1 MYALTRSVK
10 TYAGYDELWS
20 EDGRLSISYYGEKSH
35 DVCFDG
41 KTWCANDCED
51 EQTAQYLCSAAAFD
65 YALSECV
72 KYGFAAE
79 KIYEFIPQNR
89 EKLIPS
95 ELLRLLMDDCGLG
108 LSDACAIVVRCFG
121 AYLSSQPERSWLYS
135 VQPRTAHLEFVL
147 QDALRSL
154 GFAVHNAYDLN
165 YRNPA
170 GAVEDGCAV
179 RLAVHTFGGVNS
191 ITACIYGDD
200 FNTELC
206 MSRSGN
212 EFSCEFIPEAPA
224 ALWYCFKLDTENGE
238 KWLCADAGASVITDS
253 PADSFRLT
261 VFKRGFDT
269 PDWFKRSIMYQ
280 IFPDRFGF
288 SDDDTAQRGIE
299 YHKALGQ
306 TPELHK
312 SISEPVR
319 YLPREFEKDYA
330 PDDFYGGTLR
340 GITEK
345 LPYLKELG
353 ISVIYLNP
361 IFEARSNHR
370 YDTSDYG
377 KIDPILG
384 SAEDYV
390 NLCSEAEKLGIAI
403 INDGVFSH
411 TGADSIYFNRYGSF
425 DSFGACQGEDSEFY
439 KWYDFKRFPDKYRC
453 WWDFKDLPEVNELDP
468 AWQDFI
474 ISGEDS
480 IVRKWLRL
488 GARGWRIDVADEL
501 PDEVLSLIR
510 SAAKA
515 EKPDSVI
522 IGEVWEDAVIK
533 ESYGNRRNYAL
544 GYSLDSVMNYPFRT
558 AVIDFALGRSS
569 SFELRDFLLS
579 QQANYPA
586 PMYYSLMNLIGSH
599 DVERLHTALAFDF
612 NVNSLDRSA
621 QAAITLT
628 PEQCEHAT
636 KLQMLC
642 AAVQYIV
649 PGVPCL
655 YYGDE
660 ECLDGAR
667 DPFNRAAF
675 EPSRNGLHKFYSRL
689 AYIRNT
695 YNAVSEGTMDIYT
708 PSPDILIIT
717 RVLDGE
723 KIACV
728 INRSADSVCL
738 PFDNCNS
745 LLFNNSDCIPAMSAD
760 IFKLT

>member
-20 EDGRLSISYYGEKSH
+20 DDGKLSISYYGERSYN
-35 DVCFDG
+35 VGFDG
-41 KTWCANDCED
+41 KTWCAKGCED

-65 YALSECV
+65 YALSECR
-72 KYGFAAE
+72 KYGFE
-79 KIYEFIPQNR
+79 LSEIHEFIPKDHNS
-89 EKLIPS
+89 LIPS

-108 LSDACAIVVRCFG
+108 IYDACKIVVRCFG
-121 AYLSSQPERSWLYS
+121 AELSTQPERVWLYS

-147 QDALRSL
+147 KDALRDL
-154 GFAVHNAYDLN
+154 GFAVHNAYDLSC
-165 YRNPA
+165 RCPA
-170 GAVEDGCAV
+170 GAIEDGTSV
-179 RLAVHTFGGVNS
+179 KLTVHSFGGVS
-191 ITACIYGDD
+191 SAFVCIYGDD
-200 FNTELC
+200 FSQELS
-206 MSRSGN
+206 MERSGN
-212 EFSCEFIPEAPA
+212 EFFCEFTPNTPA
-224 ALWYCFKLDTENGE
+224 ALWYRFKLDD
-238 KWLCADAGASVITDS
+238 KWLCADNSGYSVITDS
-253 PADSFRLT
+253 PAEGFRLT
-261 VFKRGFDT
+261 VFKRGFET

-288 SDDDTAQRGIE
+288 SDDGTAQRGIE

-306 TPELHK
+306 TPELHE

-319 YLPREFEKDYA
+319 FLPRAFEKDYA

-340 GITEK
+340 GIAKK

-384 SAEDYV
+384 SVTDYV
-390 NLCSEAEKLGIAI
+390 NLCAEAERLGISI

-411 TGADSIYFNRYGSF
+411 TGADSIYFNRYGSY
-425 DSFGACQGEDSEFY
+425 DSYGACQGEDSEFY
-439 KWYDFKRFPDKYRC
+439 KWYDFRRFPDKYRC
-453 WWDFKDLPEVNELDP
+453 WWDFEDLPETNELDP
-468 AWQDFI
+468 SWQEFI
-474 ISGEDS
+474 ISGKDS
-480 IVRKWLRL
+480 IVRKWLKL

-510 SAAKA
+510 SAAKS

-533 ESYGNRRNYAL
+533 ESYGKRRNYAL

-558 AVIDFALGRSS
+558 AVINFALGRST
-569 SFELRDFLLS
+569 SFELRNFLLS

-586 PMYYSLMNLIGSH
+586 PMYRSLMNLLGSH

-612 NVNSLDRSA
+612 NVNTLDRAEQSA
-621 QAAITLT
+621 IALT
-628 PEQCEHAT
+628 PEQSERAT

-642 AAVQYIV
+642 AAIQYCI

-675 EPSRNGLHKFYSRL
+675 EPSESGLHKYYAKL
-689 AYIRNT
+689 ADIRNKHL
-695 YNAVSEGTMDIYT
+695 ALADGAMELST

-717 RVLDGE
+717 RASESE

-728 INRSADSVCL
+728 INRSTDYFEL
-738 PFDNCNS
+738 PFAACKS
-745 LLFNNSDCIPAMSAD
+745 LLFDNSTCVPAMSAE

>member
-1 MYALTRSVK
+1 MYALTRSIK
-10 TYAGYDELWS
+10 TYAGYDEHWS
-20 EDGRLSISYYGEKSH
+20 DDGKLSISYYGERSY
-35 DVCFDG
+35 DVVFDG
-41 KTWCANDCED
+41 VSWIAECCED
-51 EQTAQYLCSAAAFD
+51 EHTAQYLCSSTAFEH
-65 YALSECV
+65 AISECG
-72 KYGFAAE
+72 KYGFE
-79 KIYEFIPQNR
+79 LSDVHEFIPKKR
-89 EKLIPS
+89 DKLIPS
-95 ELLRLLMDDCGLG
+95 ELLRQLMDDCGLG
-108 LSDACAIVVRCFG
+108 LAEACMIIVRCFG
-121 AYLSSQPERSWLYS
+121 TELNAQPERNWLYS

-147 QDALRSL
+147 KDALRDL
-154 GFAVHNAYDLN
+154 GFAVHNAYDLSC
-165 YRNPA
+165 RNPL
-170 GAVEDGCAV
+170 GAIEDGTTV
-179 RLAVHTFGGVNS
+179 RLSVHSFGGFKSAV
-191 ITACIYGDD
+191 ACIYGDD
-200 FNTELC
+200 FKTELTMEC
-206 MSRSGN
+206 REN
-212 EFSCEFIPEAPA
+212 EFFCEFTPDTPA
-224 ALWYCFKLDTENGE
+224 ALWYRFRLDD
-238 KWLCADAGASVITDS
+238 KWLCADNSGYSVI
-253 PADSFRLT
+253 ADAPTESFRLT
-261 VFKRGFDT
+261 VFKRGFET

-288 SDDDTAQRGIE
+288 SDDGTVQRGIE

-312 SISEPVR
+312 STDEPVR
-319 YLPREFEKDYA
+319 FLPREFEKDYS

-340 GITEK
+340 GITKK

-370 YDTSDYG
+370 YDTSDYC

-384 SAEDYV
+384 DVNDYV
-390 NLCSEAEKLGIAI
+390 NLCDEADKLGISI
-403 INDGVFSH
+403 INDGVYSH
-411 TGADSIYFNRYGSF
+411 TGADSIYFNRYGSYN
-425 DSFGACQGEDSEFY
+425 SLGACQGEHSEFY

-453 WWDFKDLPEVNELDP
+453 WWNFEDLPETNELDP
-468 AWQDFI
+468 SWQEFI
-474 ISGEDS
+474 ISGGNS

-488 GARGWRIDVADEL
+488 GARGWRLDVADEL

-533 ESYGNRRNYAL
+533 ESYGKRRNYAL
-544 GYSLDSVMNYPFRT
+544 GYSLDSVMNYPFRK
-558 AVIDFALGRSS
+558 AVIDFVLGNCS

-586 PMYYSLMNLIGSH
+586 PMYRSLMNLLGSH

-612 NVNSLDRSA
+612 DVNSIDRNA
-621 QAAITLT
+621 QAKLALT
-628 PEQCEHAT
+628 DEQAERAT

-642 AAVQYIV
+642 AAIQYCV

-675 EPSRNGLHKFYSRL
+675 EPSEVGLHKFYARL
-689 AYIRNT
+689 ADTRNSHFPLT
-695 YNAVSEGTMDIYT
+695 DGTMEIST
-708 PSPDILIIT
+708 PSPDVMIIT
-717 RVLDGE
+717 RSSESE

-728 INRSADSVCL
+728 INRSEDYFTL
-738 PFDNCNS
+738 PFAAYES
-745 LLFNNSDCIPAMSAD
+745 LLSDSSGFVPAMSVG

>member
-1 MYALTRSVK
+1 MYALTRSAK

-20 EDGRLSISYYGEKSH
+20 DDGRLSISYYGEKSH
-35 DVCFDG
+35 NVCFDG
-41 KTWCANDCED
+41 KAWYAEGCED
-51 EQTAQYLCSAAAFD
+51 EQAAQYLCSAAVFD
-65 YALSECV
+65 YALSECRNC
-72 KYGFAAE
+72 GFTAE

-89 EKLIPS
+89 KNLIPS

-121 AYLSSQPERSWLYS
+121 ADLSSQPERSWLYS

-147 QDALRSL
+147 QDALRSF
-154 GFAVHNAYDLN
+154 GFAVHNSYDLS
-165 YRNPA
+165 YRNPV
-170 GAVEDGCAV
+170 GAIEDGTTV
-179 RLAVHTFGGVNS
+179 RLSVHCFGGVNS
-191 ITACIYGDD
+191 VTACIYGDD
-200 FNTELC
+200 FNTELT
-206 MSRSGN
+206 MERREN
-212 EFSCEFIPEAPA
+212 EFFCEFTPYTPA
-224 ALWYCFKLDTENGE
+224 ALWYRFKLDN
-238 KWLCADAGASVITDS
+238 KWLCADNSGYSVISDF
-253 PADSFRLT
+253 PAESFRLT
-261 VFKRGFDT
+261 VFKRDFET

-288 SDDDTAQRGIE
+288 SDDDTALRGIE
-299 YHKALGQ
+299 YHKTLGQ
-306 TPELHK
+306 TPELHE
-312 SISEPVR
+312 SIDEPVR
-319 YLPREFEKDYA
+319 FLPREFESDYA

-340 GITEK
+340 GIAKK

-361 IFEARSNHR
+361 VFEARSNHR
-370 YDTSDYG
+370 YDTSDYD
-377 KIDPILG
+377 KIDAVLG
-384 SAEDYV
+384 SIEDYV
-390 NLCSEAEKLGIAI
+390 NLCSDAEKLGIAI

-411 TGADSIYFNRYGSF
+411 TGADSVYFNRYGSY

-439 KWYDFKRFPDKYRC
+439 KWYDFRHFPDKYRC

-468 AWQDFI
+468 SWQKFI
-474 ISGEDS
+474 INGKDS

-533 ESYGNRRNYAL
+533 ESYGKRRNYAL
-544 GYSLDSVMNYPFRT
+544 GYSLDSVMNYPFRK
-558 AVIDFALGRSS
+558 AVIDFALGRSNA
-569 SFELRDFLLS
+569 FELRDFLLS

-586 PMYYSLMNLIGSH
+586 PMYYSLMNLLGSH
-599 DVERLHTALAFDF
+599 DVERLHPALAFDF
-612 NVNSLDRSA
+612 DVNTLDRSA

-628 PEQCEHAT
+628 SEQSDRAT

-642 AAVQYIV
+642 AAIQYIV

-675 EPSRNGLHKFYSRL
+675 EPSGVGLHKFYCQL
-689 AYIRNT
+689 AEIRNT
-695 YNAVSEGTMDIYT
+695 YKAIAEGTMEISS

-717 RVLDGE
+717 RALDDE
-723 KIACV
+723 IIACV
-728 INRSADSVCL
+728 INRSDYSYKL
-738 PFDNCNS
+738 PFTNCKS

-760 IFKLT
+760 VFKLT